1 MHAFNRN
8 TQGAEMIKIGH
19 VRVDGSG
26 YGGRGDDDSEDVND
40 YNDKEL
46 W

>member
-1 MHAFNRN
+1 
-8 TQGAEMIKIGH
+8 MIKIGH